1 MRDTLCGIAETFYGY
16 IRKVDPEYEGG
27 LRCRFVGVV
36 PRKALRP
43 QPAAEDMAASSAA
56 AAMAASAAAAA
67 SEDEFRQDGPVAQRI
82 AACMPYYKFK
92 GM

>member
-1 MRDTLCGIAETFYGY
+1 MTADAGDAGSW
-16 IRKVDPEYEGG
+16 
-27 LRCRFVGVV
+27 VV
-36 PRKALRP
+36 PRRALRP

>member
-1 MRDTLCGIAETFYGY
+1 MYVCMYVCDGASALTPSD
-16 IRKVDPEYEGG
+16 V
-27 LRCRFVGVV
+27 RFVLV
-36 PRKALRP
+36 PRRALRP

-82 AACMPYYKFK
+82 AAYMPYYKFK